1 MASQFTAF
9 LAPSDYYK
17 MAESAKKPKR
27 DFISQQQKEQKD
39 QLKRELVM
47 MKRQAK
53 TVNQL
58 LGEDIHKKNKMEL
71 NKLNWYYKKSFAK
84 NKNEKYLEF
93 QGVMHK
99 LISNIKN
106 SQKDLKEIK
115 KKNDSFR
122 VEDIKSFT
130 ISEIHSKEV
139 DKQKKGNRIKSL
151 KEISNSNVKQSM
163 SQSQKMTL
171 SQLPFFSKDF
181 EGNQVTNEDINNDE
195 NDNFEDN
202 QGSNDYI
209 IENQSSTNF
218 DRRKMNQKYSTT
230 LNIIK
235 PSDLSKDSTDRQVD
249 FAKFNKII
257 NKMQKL
263 CEDIIP
269 DIKKLAKTKKMQD
282 KQFKT
287 DKIRLIEVLRSPNY
301 ANQKQNMK
309 LISNEREELHPYL
322 KFLGYDNIEQI
333 PNLAKRPRME
343 IVESRYLYN
352 QYLQIE
358 KKSFQ
363 QIKDEQTI
371 KERNS
376 ISSNFERSSKKSLKR
391 SSLAAVN
398 ISHNNNNNNSSLPQY
413 KTARNFQQTNSPRQD
428 KIPNSQRSRH
438 SNIRNTDESSQ
449 NIKRLNSLGNE
460 NQNSNSFI
468 REKTGTSS
476 SYFQR
481 KTANTSPKRS
491 HHQIQRH
498 NSQSSFTHKVNIE
511 KLSPTANV
519 FDDSQKVRKNRIA
532 NSPQKSS
539 QNSINSPLTKRQNS
553 LNSPELKV
561 HNFAKYPQ
569 LVKSDLQTQPE
580 SLKRQASRRSDSKS
594 IDLQQQNTLE
604 KTNLGYQSVSE
615 RIKKRGQDQK
625 FNQFEEIMSP
635 KMLQKNIFIRNSL
648 DLSVQIQKKFNLSQ
662 QSYMS
667 NSNRRY
673 SHNQQEESVDQSGD
687 VSNKIGFLNQEGEK
701 KKKNN
706 QNLLEGFSNYF
717 NKFQSSY
724 DQSQQDQ
731 KLELNKCKSE
741 FLSSPIKTSF
751 ERKNLGTNHMNED
764 PNFLIQSRKSSNDQI
779 HSLKEP
785 KKENYTDNY
794 KITRSSFKQKTEISQ
809 TPINS
814 VKNYNKKQISFTN
827 NNSYRQNQNNE
838 QNSQSYDKLNT
849 FNRTLNQSRFS
860 SIIGKGNQ
868 NLNETKSNKELSAFS
883 ANAKTPLKKDQ
894 IQQGKESDH
903 IQIRH
908 FHQKN
913 QNAASQSKN
922 DVSFIGGK
930 KNGLHIKTEESEQDL
945 HQQNGHHHTLS
956 HSTRNLQTAQHKDKN
971 DKQNH
976 EVADIFNTMTLQDL
990 NIMRR
995 QVEQL
1000 RGKNNEIFNNI
1011 ATAAQEGENKFQKGY
1026 QQIKREMLTYK
1037 EEKDNIVDTWEKK
1050 QLLQKQKNRKQIKE
1064 IIKSHYEEQER
1075 VEKELYQQNQDQMDQ
1090 LIGQNY
1096 FYSSR
1101 DKKQSKQ
1108 RPSKNLSQKL
1118 TYEQLKLKNMRL
1130 IQQAKNITA
1139 SKKLIEEPPI
1149 TIIPNKLFQSSFS
1162 QKIQETIRQINQ
1174 KSQNENSKEED
1185 YHKNQN
1191 NNQNSG
1197 NTNNN
1202 SQPMNLMSI
1211 LTSSPGRRSILQNKT
1226 NNSSNQFNKKLSIIT
1241 GADDSIHKNNTS
1253 LNDQFQR
1260 NNYSSV
1266 INLPNLTAINGS
1278 SIDQIMSITDRN
1290 ILNKT
1295 DQIEESKHFIKEINN
1310 SSITDSFLIKQM
1322 EEFIH
1327 YNQNSLKN
1335 QSITEKEENDRNQ
1348 QHSNRNNKSYYAAA
1362 ENESLNQNKSTINV
1376 KEVFDNQETKN
1387 SEKRNVSLKLLKE
1400 KQQQKQ
1406 QIKEYLSQVLTR
1418 FNRTHSNQSDEIMK
1432 QIRKYRRDR
1441 EKNQIN
1447 VDFDQMNSELQK
1459 KQNEFLLMMSAQ
1471 TEEMKKKKKIEDI
1484 LWQTQQRMYSN
1495 KKFDPTKF
1503 YRDELNWQNT
1513 INEATEYQE
1522 GLEGHMK
1529 KVKNTLSKAQKQ
1541 GSPSSKLLPLTPA
1554 QSFIQQAKKKIGF
1567 KQQ

>member
-17 MAESAKKPKR
+17 MAESTKKQKR

-58 LGEDIHKKNKMEL
+58 LGEDIHKKNKLEL
-71 NKLNWYYKKSFAK
+71 NKLNWYYTKSFAK

-93 QGVMHK
+93 QGVMQK

-130 ISEIHSKEV
+130 ISEINSKEC
-139 DKQKKGNRIKSL
+139 DKQKKSNRIKSL
-151 KEISNSNVKQSM
+151 RDINNSNIKQNM
-163 SQSQKMTL
+163 NNSQKMTL

-181 EGNQVTNEDINNDE
+181 EGNQETNEDINNDE
-195 NDNFEDN
+195 NDNLNDN

-249 FAKFNKII
+249 FAKFNKIV
-257 NKMQKL
+257 NQMQKL

-309 LISNEREELHPYL
+309 LISNEKEELHPYL

-333 PNLAKRPRME
+333 PNLSKRPRME

-352 QYLQIE
+352 QFLQIE

-363 QIKDEQTI
+363 QIKNEQTI
-371 KERNS
+371 KDRNS

-391 SSLAAVN
+391 SSLAVVN
-398 ISHNNNNNNSSLPQY
+398 NSHNNYSLPQY
-413 KTARNFQQTNSPRQD
+413 KTARNSQQQNLTSQD

-438 SNIRNTDESSQ
+438 SNIRFTDENSQ
-449 NIKRLNSLGNE
+449 NTQRLNSVGNE
-460 NQNSNSFI
+460 NQNSSSFI
-468 REKTGTSS
+468 REKTVTGS

-491 HHQIQRH
+491 IQQIQRH
-498 NSQSSFTHKVNIE
+498 NSQSSFTKKVNSE
-511 KLSPTANV
+511 KSSPTANV
-519 FDDSQKVRKNRIA
+519 LDESQNIRKGRII
-532 NSPQKSS
+532 NSPLKSR

-553 LNSPELKV
+553 INSPELKV

-569 LVKSDLQTQPE
+569 IVKSDLQPQPDQ
-580 SLKRQASRRSDSKS
+580 LKRLASRRSDSKS
-594 IDLQQQNTLE
+594 IDLQQQNTA
-604 KTNLGYQSVSE
+604 NLGYQSVSE
-615 RIKKRGQDQK
+615 RIKKREIDQK
-625 FNQFEEIMSP
+625 FNQFEENMSP

-648 DLSVQIQKKFNLSQ
+648 DLSAQIQKKFNLSQ
-662 QSYMS
+662 QSYLT

-673 SHNQQEESVDQSGD
+673 SHNLQEETINQSGD
-687 VSNKIGFLNQEGEK
+687 VSNKIGFLNQQADK
-701 KKKNN
+701 KQKNG
-706 QNLLEGFSNYF
+706 QNMLEGFSNYF
-717 NKFQSSY
+717 NKFQNNY
-724 DQSQQDQ
+724 DQNSSPDQIQ
-731 KLELNKCKSE
+731 KLNKMKSE
-741 FLSSPIKTSF
+741 FPSSPIKNNL
-751 ERKNLGTNHMNED
+751 ERKNSGASNMNES
-764 PNFLIQSRKSSNDQI
+764 PKFQIQRRKSSNDQAN
-779 HSLKEP
+779 SLKGSSLQN
-785 KKENYTDNY
+785 KKENNTDHF
-794 KITRSSFKQKTEISQ
+794 KVTQSKFSFKQKTEPSETSIS
-809 TPINS
+809 S
-814 VKNYNKKQISFTN
+814 VKNLNKKQISFTN
-827 NNSYRQNQNNE
+827 NSSFRQSQNNE
-838 QNSQSYDKLNT
+838 QNSQSQDKFNT
-849 FNRTLNQSRFS
+849 FTRTFNQSRFS
-860 SIIGKGNQ
+860 SIVDKKNQ
-868 NLNETKSNKELSAFS
+868 NLHETQTN
-883 ANAKTPLKKDQ
+883 LKRDQ
-894 IQQGKESDH
+894 IQQGKESSDH
-903 IQIRH
+903 SQFRN

-913 QNAASQSKN
+913 QNTNSQSKN
-922 DVSFIGGK
+922 DISFIMGK
-930 KNGLHIKTEESEQDL
+930 KNGLNIKTEESEQDA
-945 HQQNGHHHTLS
+945 HQQNNHHHHNQS
-956 HSTRNLQTAQHKDKN
+956 HSTKSLQVAQHKDKN

-1011 ATAAQEGENKFQKGY
+1011 AAAAQEGENKFQKGY

-1064 IIKSHYEEQER
+1064 IIKNHYEEQER
-1075 VEKELYQQNQDQMDQ
+1075 VEKELNQQNQDQMDQ

-1101 DKKQSKQ
+1101 DKKQQKQ
-1108 RPSKNLSQKL
+1108 RPSKTLTQKL

-1130 IQQAKNITA
+1130 IQQAKNMTA
-1139 SKKLIEEPPI
+1139 SKKLIEEPPAPA
-1149 TIIPNKLFQSSFS
+1149 IPNKLFQSTFS
-1162 QKIQETIRQINQ
+1162 QKIQESIRQINQ
-1174 KSQNENSKEED
+1174 KSQHENQKEQD
-1185 YHKNQN
+1185 PP
-1191 NNQNSG
+1191 NNQNTHQ
-1197 NTNNN
+1197 NTTNPNN
-1202 SQPMNLMSI
+1202 SSQPKNLISI
-1211 LTSSPGRRSILQNKT
+1211 LTNSPGRRSIIQNKT
-1226 NNSSNQFNKKLSIIT
+1226 NNSSSQFNKKLSIIT
-1241 GADDSIHKNNTS
+1241 GADDSISKNNTS
-1253 LNDQFQR
+1253 LNEQFQR

-1266 INLPNLTAINGS
+1266 INLPNLTAINS
-1278 SIDQIMSITDRN
+1278 ASIDQIISITDRN

-1310 SSITDSFLIKQM
+1310 SSVTDSFLIKQM

-1327 YNQNSLKN
+1327 YNQNFLKN
-1335 QSITEKEENDRNQ
+1335 QSIAEKEENINNMS
-1348 QHSNRNNKSYYAAA
+1348 QHSHRNNKSYNDAA
-1362 ENESLNQNKSTINV
+1362 ENIIEDQNQNKSTHNMREIL
-1376 KEVFDNQETKN
+1376 DNQETKN
-1387 SEKRNVSLKLLKE
+1387 TEKRNVSLKLLKE

-1432 QIRKYRRDR
+1432 QIRKYRRLR
-1441 EKNQIN
+1441 EKNQVD
-1447 VDFDQMNSELQK
+1447 VDFDQMNNELQK

-1484 LWQTQQRMYSN
+1484 LWQTQQRIYSN

-1503 YRDELNWQNT
+1503 YRDELSWQNT

-1529 KVKNTLSKAQKQ
+1529 KVRHTLSKAQRQ
-1541 GSPSSKLLPLTPA
+1541 GSPSSKLLPMTPA